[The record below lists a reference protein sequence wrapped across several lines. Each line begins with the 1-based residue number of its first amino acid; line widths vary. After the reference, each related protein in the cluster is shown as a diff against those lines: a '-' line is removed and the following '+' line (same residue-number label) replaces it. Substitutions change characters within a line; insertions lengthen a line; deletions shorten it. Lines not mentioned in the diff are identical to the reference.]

1 MIKYNLCNK
10 CLKNVIEMFIFVCI
24 CFLNMCIFWEYF
36 LCMIRIFIY
45 IFCLERDRKN
55 IRERERRR
63 MRERKR
69 ERFIFED
76 CNDFINYEILKM

>member
-1 MIKYNLCNK
+1 
-10 CLKNVIEMFIFVCI
+10 
-24 CFLNMCIFWEYF
+24 
-36 LCMIRIFIY
+36 MIRIFIY

-55 IRERERRR
+55 IRERERKSVIENKN
-63 MRERKR
+63 ERKKR